1 MEVPVLVKE
10 KKEVK
15 RVGTV
20 NRAFPSLNAVSSN
33 TRHTDQAME
42 KKTMV

>member
-20 NRAFPSLNAVSSN
+20 STRFNCSSN